1 MPLDNLIHCS
11 PTIFFYSV
19 FHLDQMNI
27 LSPLN
32 VPKIY
37 FGIHIIF
44 FVNQR
49 TKVTQ
54 AMQQDFKVV
63 PSIPHYVQT
72 LFQRLKPNHFW
83 PKLTVCCDFI

>member
-11 PTIFFYSV
+11 TTKIFDSV
-19 FHLDQMNI
+19 FHLDQMNT

-32 VPKIY
+32 VPKIC

-63 PSIPHYVQT
+63 PSIPHYVQAESKSFLAKT
-72 LFQRLKPNHFW
+72 NSVLRFYLNAS
-83 PKLTVCCDFI
+83 